1 MRVRM
6 RHKVSGTRDGVEWPA
21 PGGEIVLP
29 DDEAVALCSQGMADP
44 VAEDAVET
52 AAAAPRAETRKTSSG
67 RGRPRR
73 SNG

>member
-1 MRVRM
+1 MKVRM
-6 RHKVSGTRDGVEWPA
+6 RHKISGTRDGVEWPA

-29 DDEAVALCSQGMADP
+29 DDEAVALCKQGMADP

-52 AAAAPRAETRKTSSG
+52 ATAPKAETRKTSSG